1 MQCKLSSTIIIII
14 IFRTAHV
21 EKKREKSQNNSINRR
36 RLSRRRLKF
45 TVDQSLRIEYNVPLA
60 KDFQVTLSGGG
71 AIIRHKVAFFAEDE
85 AATVV
90 ALLENR
96 GVQVIRRRG
105 GERSKRANYVSHFFL
120 KKKE

>member
-1 MQCKLSSTIIIII
+1 MRKLSSAI
-14 IFRTAHV
+14 IFSTAA
-21 EKKREKSQNNSINRR
+21 EKKREKLQNNSRR
-36 RLSRRRLKF
+36 RPRRRLKF
-45 TVDQSLRIEYNVPLA
+45 VVDQTLRIEHNVPLA

-120 KKKE
+120 